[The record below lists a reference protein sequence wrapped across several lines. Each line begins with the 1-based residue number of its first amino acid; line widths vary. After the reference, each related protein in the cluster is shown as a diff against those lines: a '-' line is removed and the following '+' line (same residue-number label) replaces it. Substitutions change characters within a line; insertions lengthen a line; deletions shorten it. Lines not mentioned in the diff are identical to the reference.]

1 MIEIPKT
8 PVEKRGIFNEDGD
21 IDLGKRK
28 IIQGNTTNL
37 NDFNNLRYTYTMDWY
52 RQSMNNFWIPEE
64 ISLTSDVAD
73 YNNLSD
79 EKTRA
84 LLRVISSFSY
94 LDSLQTGNVPNL
106 QVYITANEINLC
118 LSILTYQ
125 EAIHSKA
132 YTYILENLMGVNDA
146 VHGLYWWKDDEAIVN
161 KSDFIQGYY
170 DDFLNEPTEVN
181 FVKNLIASYIVEGL
195 FFTTGYAYI
204 LDFGRENL
212 LAGTVSE
219 LANIKR
225 DEDKHL
231 ELFRNIINDFRAE
244 RPDLFTGELLGI
256 YREIFAKAL
265 EIELAWV
272 DEILA
277 DIDGFDKEDLKDYIK
292 YTANKLAKEIAFES
306 LAIGYE
312 HIPVTMAYIDQ
323 DHVGQGANPGLLGD
337 KVSSQTSTSFIEDD
351 L

>member
-1 MIEIPKT
+1 MIETPNT

-21 IDLGKRK
+21 IELSKRR

-118 LSILTYQ
+118 LSIVTYQ

-146 VHGLYWWKDDEAIVN
+146 AHALYWWKDDEDIVN

-170 DDFLNEPTEVN
+170 DDFLNEASEVN

-195 FFTTGYAYI
+195 FFATGYGYI
-204 LDFGRENL
+204 LNFGRENL
-212 LAGTVSE
+212 LPGTVAE
-219 LANIKR
+219 LLNIKR

-231 ELFRNIINDFRAE
+231 ELFRNIINDFRSE
-244 RPDLFTGELLGI
+244 RADLFTADLIAL
-256 YREIFAKAL
+256 YREILDQAL
-265 EIELAWV
+265 EIELAWA

-277 DIDGFDKEDLKDYIK
+277 DVDSFDKVALKDYIK
-292 YTANKLAKEIAFES
+292 YAGNKLARGIGFES
-306 LAIGYE
+306 FGAGYE
-312 HIPVTMAYIDQ
+312 DIPAAMAYIDQ
-323 DHVGQGANPGLLGD
+323 SHSGQQANPELLGE
-337 KVSSQTSTSFIEDD
+337 KVSAQSSNSFIEDD